1 MHADQRIRDVTLA
14 VDFVAFLIR
23 PPLLS
28 HPSFLLSVSVACMHG
43 EVVGIYRSSENVINA
58 MRNECNGFLTGWAM
72 MSLKSRPLGSSL
84 SWARDWYILGSR
96 RCRLG
101 GNPAP
106 QPPSNLEYSSWH
118 RLDGMRYR

>member
-28 HPSFLLSVSVACMHG
+28 HPSFLPSVSVACMHG
-43 EVVGIYRSSENVINA
+43 EVVGIYRSSENVIDA

-72 MSLKSRPLGSSL
+72 VSLERRPVGSSL
-84 SWARDWYILGSR
+84 SWARDWYLVGAAVRVVTQRHNLLQISNI
-96 RCRLG
+96 RLG
-101 GNPAP
+101 IDWMG
-106 QPPSNLEYSSWH
+106 
-118 RLDGMRYR
+118 